1 MSGGEK
7 SLLTIAF
14 VFALHMYR
22 PSSFYILDE
31 VEAALDKEN
40 SKKFANLVKELSA
53 QAQFIV
59 VSHNDNVIPFADVA
73 LGVTRTPRG
82 SKILSVKLT
91 SGTTSTSMSS

>member
-1 MSGGEK
+1 
-7 SLLTIAF
+7 
-14 VFALHMYR
+14 MYR

-40 SKKFANLVKELSA
+40 SKKFANLVKELSG

-91 SGTTSTSMSS
+91 SGATSTSMSS